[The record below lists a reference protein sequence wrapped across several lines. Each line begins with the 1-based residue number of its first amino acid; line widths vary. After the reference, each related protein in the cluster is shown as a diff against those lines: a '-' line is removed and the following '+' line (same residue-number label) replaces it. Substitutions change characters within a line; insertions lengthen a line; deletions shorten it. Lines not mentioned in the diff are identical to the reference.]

1 MKTSR
6 LLLPLSAFVL
16 AMGNFACDDDVSP
29 IGGSITKGEA
39 TISIDTTLFD
49 LKATPVVNDRYDARS
64 GALMLGCIDVPEYGR
79 LDCSFVTRL
88 MCVTS
93 LPAADTIPQER
104 VDSCILRLGMG
115 KYNFT
120 GDSLAPQQLSVYK
133 LTKQLPSDI
142 SNDFVPVPG
151 EYYDPSSP
159 LGKKTFT
166 ASNMGVEDSLINTD
180 YNSYFS
186 KVTPVLVDVKL
197 PDSMAKNIFK
207 DYKENPQIF
216 QWPETFAKDYLP
228 GLYVKS
234 TFGNGCLADFSVLQ
248 VIVYHHNFK
257 TTTSTVDGE
266 TVTTTTEVPVSSV
279 VFSNAPEV
287 LSSNN
292 ISYMVS
298 DQIKDRIAQ
307 GETIITT
314 PGGYVSKFKFPAKE
328 IIEKYKDSD
337 RNLSIISGLSM
348 SIPAEVV
355 ENDYGLGIA
364 PYMMVIKTSEID
376 KFFAENKIPDNKTS
390 FYAQYDSTNK
400 RYYFSTLRTYLL
412 DLIEKGTITDD
423 DVDFSLIPVQ
433 ITTESNESYYN
444 TTTYVTKC
452 VPYTFYPTMTK
463 LDTQNAQIVFTFS
476 SQVID

>member
-1 MKTSR
+1 
-6 LLLPLSAFVL
+6 
-16 AMGNFACDDDVSP
+16 
-29 IGGSITKGEA
+29 
-39 TISIDTTLFD
+39 
-49 LKATPVVNDRYDARS
+49 
-64 GALMLGCIDVPEYGR
+64 
-79 LDCSFVTRL
+79 
-88 MCVTS
+88 
-93 LPAADTIPQER
+93 
-104 VDSCILRLGMG
+104 
-115 KYNFT
+115 
-120 GDSLAPQQLSVYK
+120 
-133 LTKQLPSDI
+133 
-142 SNDFVPVPG
+142 
-151 EYYDPSSP
+151 
-159 LGKKTFT
+159 
-166 ASNMGVEDSLINTD
+166 
-180 YNSYFS
+180 
-186 KVTPVLVDVKL
+186 
-197 PDSMAKNIFK
+197 
-207 DYKENPQIF
+207 
-216 QWPETFAKDYLP
+216 
-228 GLYVKS
+228 
-234 TFGNGCLADFSVLQ
+234 
-248 VIVYHHNFK
+248 
-257 TTTSTVDGE
+257 
-266 TVTTTTEVPVSSV
+266 
-279 VFSNAPEV
+279 
-287 LSSNN
+287 
-292 ISYMVS
+292 MVS